1 MQVPHLLKAGC
12 EAGKIMSKSVFIT
25 GAAGLVGQNLI
36 PMLKARPDL
45 TIVAADKHSA
55 NTATLR
61 RLHPEIDVI
70 ECDLSEPGEWQAR
83 LAECD
88 ATIFLHAQI
97 GGLDESEFTANNI
110 TATELCL
117 DAMNAGKTDYLV
129 HISSSVVNSKAVDFY
144 TESKK
149 TQEAVVTRSGIR
161 KVILRPTLM
170 FGWFDRKHLGWLR
183 RFMDRNPVF
192 PIPGSGRYRR
202 QPLYAGDFS
211 SIISACLDQQITGT
225 YNISGRQTIDYIDLI
240 RAIKQTVSA
249 RTWIVTVPYSLF
261 WLMLKTYALINP
273 NPPFTTSQLKALAT
287 PDLFEVLDWPG
298 IFGIEETPLETALD
312 QTFNHPEYSKISLE
326 F

>member
-1 MQVPHLLKAGC
+1 
-12 EAGKIMSKSVFIT
+12 MSKRVFIT

-36 PMLKARPDL
+36 PMLKAKSNL
-45 TIVAADKHSA
+45 TIVAADKHPA

-61 RLHPEIDVI
+61 RLHPEIEVI
-70 ECDLSEPGEWQAR
+70 ECDLSVPGPWQAR

-88 ATIFLHAQI
+88 AAIFLHAQI
-97 GGLDESEFTANNI
+97 GGLDQREFTANNI

-117 DAMNAGKTDYLV
+117 SAMKDGETEYLV
-129 HISSSVVNSKAVDFY
+129 HISSSVVNSQAVDFY

-149 TQEAVVTRSGIR
+149 AQEAIVVKADIR
-161 KVILRPTLM
+161 QVILRPTLM

-211 SIISACLDQQITGT
+211 SIISACLDQKITGT
-225 YNISGRQTIDYIDLI
+225 YNISGRQTIDYIDMI
-240 RAIKQTVSA
+240 RAIKRTVSA
-249 RTWIVTVPYSLF
+249 RTRIVTLPYSLF
-261 WLMLKTYALINP
+261 WLMLKTYALFNS

-287 PDLFEVLDWPG
+287 PDLFEVIDWPD
-298 IFGIEETPLETALD
+298 IFGVEETPFVAALD
-312 QTFNHPEYSKISLE
+312 LTFNHPEYAKISLE